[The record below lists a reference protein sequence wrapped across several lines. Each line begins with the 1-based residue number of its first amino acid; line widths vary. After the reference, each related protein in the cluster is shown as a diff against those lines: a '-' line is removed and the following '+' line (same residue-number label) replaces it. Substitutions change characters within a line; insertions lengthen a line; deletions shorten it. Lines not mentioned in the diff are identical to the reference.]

1 MLTRLYSTPWWFIW
15 REIAF
20 CVLGHIF
27 QLMWSSDQKPVMYG
41 SVEGICCLWLINCLC
56 SLRTDYRT
64 LRNLIFPIC
73 CKCFCMVD
81 QDWLRMFGSSSIV
94 WHGFVCMSCSSW
106 LTRVTE
112 YLVLNYVVYR
122 SSFPDIILSR
132 HIFVAYMLYLSNIIV
147 QIKVLNIYLL
157 LYLDNC
163 I

>member
-112 YLVLNYVVYR
+112 YLVLNYLFLPFKFPRYYFITTYFRGIYVI
-122 SSFPDIILSR
+122 SIKHNCTNKSFKYILIT
-132 HIFVAYMLYLSNIIV
+132 IFG
-147 QIKVLNIYLL
+147 
-157 LYLDNC
+157 
-163 I
+163 